1 MSTDLLLQ
9 EMIMTWYGAG
19 TTCKRKLRWTIS
31 AMLSTTYHILF
42 WPIEMHRKKFLSET
56 RYLTSHGKD
65 RVEARLESENESI
78 VSGRSQMI
86 EVCTESSFQPLLQ
99 LYLLLPTLLQFWSIL
114 SSCLSLAWSFT
125 FYQSLKKRGALGF
138 GVNALG
144 RIVLLFANVLQISSR
159 LVAFALFAYSWGGGN
174 IWPAFV
180 FVLIHIIVMSG
191 FHINKAEDVKSC
203 KLNRMALFQGIL
215 NGNRCLQKRRR
226 NS

>member
-1 MSTDLLLQ
+1 MLTNLLLQ

-19 TTCKRKLRWTIS
+19 TCKRKLRWTIS

-56 RYLTSHGKD
+56 RYLTSYGKD

-99 LYLLLPTLLQFWSIL
+99 LYLFLPTLLVTFRNLGKEVSFDQSAKEFFSNVSHLQFWSIL

-125 FYQSLKKRGALGF
+125 FYQSLKKRGALDF

-144 RIVLLFANVLQISSR
+144 RILLLFANVLQISSF
-159 LVAFALFAYSWGGGN
+159 VLFAYSWT
-174 IWPAFV
+174 ATSY
-180 FVLIHIIVMSG
+180 LSSTY
-191 FHINKAEDVKSC
+191 A
-203 KLNRMALFQGIL
+203 RQRIL
-215 NGNRCLQKRRR
+215 NVT
-226 NS
+226 S